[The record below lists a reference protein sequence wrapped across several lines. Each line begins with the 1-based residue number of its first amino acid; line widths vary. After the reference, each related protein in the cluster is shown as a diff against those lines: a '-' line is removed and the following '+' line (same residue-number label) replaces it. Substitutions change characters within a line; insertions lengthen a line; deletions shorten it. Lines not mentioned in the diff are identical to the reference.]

1 MQTEIS
7 AQVTPRPLRILG
19 VNAVG
24 EDADNALVCA
34 GRTLPWLQD
43 TAVANVWGLWD
54 VTYRDVV
61 ILDAENR
68 VHAVYNLTQH
78 DLANAANYQALKSLL
93 LAAAAR

>member
-1 MQTEIS
+1 MQAEIA
-7 AQVTPRPLRILG
+7 AQITPRPVHILG

-43 TAVANVWGLWD
+43 TAAANAWGLWN
-54 VTYRDVV
+54 VTYRDVI

-68 VHAVYNLTQH
+68 VYAVYNLTQH